1 MAMVALGAC
10 QSQPSK
16 PPAAPRAESPAAP
29 APPAASAAP
38 AASAVP
44 AVSAASAVAQPQ
56 LSDAAPRNYPG
67 IHNAVA
73 YHPGFVSGSAPEG
86 AEGFATLRAMGV
98 KTVISVDG
106 AAPDAALAQTYG
118 LRYVHL
124 PIGYNGFDEA
134 RKAELVRATRDA
146 MRDGPVYIHCHH
158 GKHRS
163 AGAAAAVAASMGWMT
178 PQEAV
183 ARMKVS
189 GTAPDYK
196 GLYACAAGAQVM
208 SAAAIDLVPAN
219 FPAVA
224 APEGFVKSM
233 VQVDEAMESL
243 KAIQKASWGVPADH
257 PDLVPVAVAG
267 QLADLLRVLPA
278 GDRAHR
284 QGTEFALALQQCA
297 DLAQHLEDALAAK
310 PMDPQRVEAQFKAL
324 NTSCKDCHA
333 RFRD

>member
-1 MAMVALGAC
+1 MMAKAMAPSALRISLCAPAVAVLFALNAC
-10 QSQPSK
+10 QSQPST
-16 PPAAPRAESPAAP
+16 PPAPPRAEAQPAEAI
-29 APPAASAAP
+29 
-38 AASAVP
+38 
-44 AVSAASAVAQPQ
+44 AQPQ
-56 LSDAAPRNYPG
+56 LSDATPRNYPG

-73 YHPGFVSGSAPEG
+73 YHPGFVSGSVPEG

-98 KTVISVDG
+98 KTIISVDG
-106 AAPDAALAQTYG
+106 AAPNVDLAKSYG

-124 PIGYNGFDEA
+124 PIGYNGFDQA

-146 MRDGPVYIHCHH
+146 MQDGPVYIHCHH

-163 AGAAAAVAASMGWMT
+163 AGAAAAVAASLGWMT
-178 PQEAV
+178 TQEAV

-196 GLYACAAGAQVM
+196 GLYTCAADAQVM

-219 FPAVA
+219 FPPVA
-224 APEGFVKSM
+224 APKGFVKSM

-257 PDLVPVAVAG
+257 PDVVPAAVAG
-267 QLADLLRVLPA
+267 QLADLLRVLPV
-278 GDRAHR
+278 GDRAQR
-284 QGTEFALALQQCA
+284 EGQAFSLALQQCA
-297 DLAQHLEDALAAK
+297 DLAQRFEDALTAK

-324 NTSCKDCHA
+324 NASCKDCHV